1 MVEVRQ
7 RFFVVAG
14 ITLIQRLL
22 FGSGVEHC
30 DLHFPVPA
38 EEGGGR
44 RKEEGG
50 RRKEEG
56 RLADIKSNNPHLTGG
71 ENI

>member
-56 RLADIKSNNPHLTGG
+56 GLADIKSNNPHLTGG

>member
-1 MVEVRQ
+1 VVEVRQ

-44 RKEEGG
+44 RKEAGG

-56 RLADIKSNNPHLTGG
+56 GRRAG
-71 ENI
+71 

>member
-1 MVEVRQ
+1 MVEVRR

-44 RKEEGG
+44 KEEGG

-56 RLADIKSNNPHLTGG
+56 GRRAG
-71 ENI
+71 